1 MDDFIIVHISSSF
14 HDLFYHLL
22 RFSFTDFFIILF
34 QVMLQVSFFTKL
46 NNNVHIV
53 CCLIDI
59 IKTNNIFMR
68 NFLHDFNLSF
78 QILKVVCIHK
88 DAFFDDFN
96 SNFLV
101 VGDINAQVDSSK

>member
-1 MDDFIIVHISSSF
+1 
-14 HDLFYHLL
+14 
-22 RFSFTDFFIILF
+22 
-34 QVMLQVSFFTKL
+34 MLQVSFFTKL

-101 VGDINAQVDSSK
+101 VGDINAQVDSSKWTLTKELVQIYLVLAYVFVTLHSLTN